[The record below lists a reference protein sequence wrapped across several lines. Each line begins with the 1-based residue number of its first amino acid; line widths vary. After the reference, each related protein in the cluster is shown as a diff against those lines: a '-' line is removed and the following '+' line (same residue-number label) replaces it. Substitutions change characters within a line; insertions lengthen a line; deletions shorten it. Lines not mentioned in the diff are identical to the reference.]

1 MVRHLDRERPFGD
14 GVRRVVRRRLD
25 DAVDLLARHASV
37 DGTSTDGDG
46 TAAAD
51 LAVAVHDARRDCK
64 EARALLR
71 LATDVERG
79 AAAETDR
86 LIREAA
92 RLMAPV
98 RDAHVVADLA
108 ADGRRPAE
116 QLVTDEHRATIAAA
130 RARLGAAS
138 TAVDLLDLPTGSEGP
153 RRGLTDTYR
162 SARRWF
168 ERAGLDAA
176 PERLQHWRIWSKRLW
191 YQVRFLADT
200 APSVLAPMASLL
212 DLTSETLGSVH
223 DIDVL
228 TQTETWERLSAERR
242 DELVRERSAL
252 ATAALRWGA
261 TAYVES
267 PRAFGRRVTGYWA
280 RAVDLGPE
288 PAP

>member
-1 MVRHLDRERPFGD
+1 MVHHLDPERPFGD

-37 DGTSTDGDG
+37 DGGSTDDCPGL
-46 TAAAD
+46 
-51 LAVAVHDARRDCK
+51 LAVPAGV
-64 EARALLR
+64 
-71 LATDVERG
+71 
-79 AAAETDR
+79 
-86 LIREAA
+86 
-92 RLMAPV
+92 MAPV

-116 QLVTDEHRATIAAA
+116 QIVTDEHRAMIAAA
-130 RARLGAAS
+130 RVRLEAAS
-138 TAVDLLDLPTGSEGP
+138 AAVDLLDVGAGSEGP

-168 ERAGLDAA
+168 ERARLDAT
-176 PERLQHWRIWSKRLW
+176 PERQHHWRIWSKRLW

-200 APSVLAPMASLL
+200 APSVLVPMATLL

-228 TQTETWERLSAERR
+228 ERTETWERLPAERR

-261 TAYVES
+261 TTYVET